1 MQAQAIME
9 KSSKVSF
16 KPLTIEP
23 LDKEWG
29 VGVTSMGY
37 YLSPFE
43 RVNRFR
49 KFALETEF
57 TVDHERACLVTEA
70 YKKYKDQPQILKC
83 ANALAHVLQNVKIRI
98 HPDELIVGE
107 MAAPMKSAAIF
118 PEHSYAW
125 FMDEMKNHPL
135 QKRLHDKYYTTK
147 ESEKKLLEIESYWKD
162 NTVEDMITS
171 ILTED
176 EKKGT
181 NLERNVYLLNLYM
194 FGGVGHLQANYEKL
208 FSLGYGGL
216 KKQVIEKMAGLVNT
230 KAENLKKRE
239 FYQAELIALD
249 AASNYLRRYASLS
262 RDMAAK
268 EKNAQWKKELLKIA
282 DNCDWVSENPPRT
295 FHEAIQL
302 LFMATTILL
311 IETNGHSV
319 SYGRFDQ
326 YMYPFYLKDIESGTA
341 TRESI
346 QELIE
351 ILYIKNLWW
360 TKLRDKLT
368 IIPNA
373 GRGIGG
379 DALTIGG
386 VDREGNDATNDL
398 TYMCLDAHAHTRL
411 MAPWLAVRWHENTPR
426 KLKVKT
432 ANVIFIGTGQPKIF
446 NDQAAVPSAVRAGRT
461 LEDARNYHVVGCVEI
476 DCGGKEYGWH
486 DAAYFSIAK
495 VYELAINNGRC
506 IGCGSHCMRWDK
518 CAGIGK
524 RLGPETGS
532 LADFT
537 SFDQVLESY
546 DKQMKY
552 WTDMMVSGIEIMDLV
567 HQRLKPLPY
576 LSTLIDDCTERGIDV
591 TAGGAVYNFTGP
603 QAVGVGTVADGMATV
618 KQLVFD
624 EKRVSGKDLLDAC
637 ENNWVGYEPL
647 YALVNSDKVHHYGND
662 DDYADEL
669 AKFATDT
676 YCKHVEDR
684 PNARGGKYTPG
695 VYSVSANVALGLV
708 QWASPEGRKALE
720 PVSDCVGAVHTQA
733 CSHDIKGPSAIA
745 KSVSKL
751 DHVRA
756 TNGTLLNWKFTPSA
770 VAGET
775 GRDNFISLMDTY
787 FDRKGM
793 HSQFNIMSRKTMED
807 AIVHPQE
814 YKDMLVRVAGYSAYF
829 VELSKPLQYDIMGRT
844 ELSFD

>member
-1 MQAQAIME
+1 
-9 KSSKVSF
+9 
-16 KPLTIEP
+16 
-23 LDKEWG
+23 
-29 VGVTSMGY
+29 
-37 YLSPFE
+37 
-43 RVNRFR
+43 
-49 KFALETEF
+49 
-57 TVDHERACLVTEA
+57 
-70 YKKYKDQPQILKC
+70 
-83 ANALAHVLQNVKIRI
+83 
-98 HPDELIVGE
+98 
-107 MAAPMKSAAIF
+107 
-118 PEHSYAW
+118 
-125 FMDEMKNHPL
+125 
-135 QKRLHDKYYTTK
+135 
-147 ESEKKLLEIESYWKD
+147 
-162 NTVEDMITS
+162 
-171 ILTED
+171 
-176 EKKGT
+176 
-181 NLERNVYLLNLYM
+181 
-194 FGGVGHLQANYEKL
+194 
-208 FSLGYGGL
+208 
-216 KKQVIEKMAGLVNT
+216 
-230 KAENLKKRE
+230 
-239 FYQAELIALD
+239 
-249 AASNYLRRYASLS
+249 
-262 RDMAAK
+262 
-268 EKNAQWKKELLKIA
+268 
-282 DNCDWVSENPPRT
+282 
-295 FHEAIQL
+295 
-302 LFMATTILL
+302 
-311 IETNGHSV
+311 
-319 SYGRFDQ
+319 
-326 YMYPFYLKDIESGTA
+326 MYPFYLKDIESGTA